1 MDLSASQPGCVGWFF
16 GLPRAPCI
24 SSVPV
29 GSATFTATWIN
40 RSLREGETANVT
52 LPPRDAYFLMIYLE
66 DGLHADI
73 DANGRSTEPRH
84 YGVGAVCLVDLR
96 AGVAIRLHCSLHS
109 LAVVIPKALLSEVE
123 AIRSAGAGRLPGL
136 PRLVCRR
143 GEADPVIASIASV
156 LLSLF
161 ERADAS
167 STTMLRHLATAICA
181 HLLHNFSAPP
191 DPVAKAADDGTTFTG
206 PADDDR

>member
-1 MDLSASQPGCVGWFF
+1 M
-16 GLPRAPCI
+16 
-24 SSVPV
+24 
-29 GSATFTATWIN
+29 
-40 RSLREGETANVT
+40 T

-66 DGLHADI
+66 NGLHADI
-73 DANGRSTEPRH
+73 DANGGSTEPRH

-123 AIRSAGAGRLPGL
+123 AIRSAGAGRLSVP

-161 ERADAS
+161 ERADTS
-167 STTMLRHLATAICA
+167 STTMFRHLATAICA

-191 DPVAKAADDGTTFTG
+191 DTASKGADAGTSLSRLD
-206 PADDDR
+206 DDDRLTSDHG